1 MKKLFQKGNA
11 FLGFVNIGRN
21 KNDKFG
27 VHPVWG
33 RIVAL
38 LAAMALAGWVLI
50 AFAGF
55 LFLKHTRDVETGR
68 FADLLLLRW
77 DDFRSAWG
85 EDYIRM
91 GTEMIESGDMAEGF
105 HYLRIGLLRSPDNIE
120 ARKLL
125 ADVFLAHRSTD
136 RAARLLIEGM
146 PYGIQEVDYVASTMR
161 VLLQLEKDQEIRAL
175 AEQFLPEEPMIEDRY
190 VLIAFAAARANFH
203 RGDFDRAIELIED
216 YRMDDSKSA
225 RILLARIDWKR
236 GNRAE
241 ALERLRRMIR
251 QDPEHNEA
259 YIYLTRYH
267 HEIREL
273 EAAERYAVARQL
285 NDPLAAAPRVDLLY
299 IYEAQAETERLN
311 HEIDSLLRDFRNDS
325 EVVEFL
331 ARFALDI
338 TDPALAQRVFEHA
351 QLRNMNLAV
360 PGIIYVHT
368 LMKAGK
374 FERATALAERLGR
387 EVEGFTDEFDSQIL
401 AVNAIADYA
410 LGDRANAELQL
421 SQFLARSNLRP
432 SDYITYSGKLIELG
446 HYEPAR
452 RILNQAHRVNPRS
465 QSLLNALIRLD
476 ILRGDDNALIAN
488 VPKLIEMRLPSME
501 VLNEAYLFLSSDRFL
516 FSGERAEILERIEA
530 TLRDH
535 PQIGLG

>member
-21 KNDKFG
+21 KNDQFG

-33 RIVAL
+33 RVLVLLGAL
-38 LAAMALAGWVLI
+38 GVAGWVLI

-77 DDFRSAWG
+77 DDFRYAWG
-85 EDYIRM
+85 EDYIRI
-91 GTEMIESGDMAEGF
+91 GTEMIESGDVAEGF
-105 HYLRIGLLRSPDNIE
+105 HYLRIGLMRSPDNIE
-120 ARKLL
+120 ARQLL

-146 PYGIQEVDYVASTMR
+146 PYGIHDVDYVTSTMR
-161 VLLQLEKDQEIRAL
+161 VLLRMEKDREIREL
-175 AEQFLPEEPMIEDRY
+175 AEQFLPEEPTIEDRY
-190 VLIAFAAARANFH
+190 VLIAFAAARASFH
-203 RGDFDRAIELIED
+203 RGDFDGAIKLIED
-216 YRMDDSKSA
+216 YRMGVSKTA
-225 RILLARIDWKR
+225 QILLARIDWER

-241 ALERLRRMIR
+241 ALERLREMVR
-251 QDPEHNEA
+251 QDPEYSEA
-259 YIYLTRYH
+259 FLYLTRYH
-267 HEIREL
+267 HQIGEL

-299 IYEAQAETERLN
+299 IYEAQADIERLN
-311 HEIDSLLRDFRNDS
+311 HEVDTLLRDFRNDS
-325 EVVEFL
+325 GAVEFL
-331 ARFALDI
+331 AQFALDT

-360 PGIIYVHT
+360 PGIVYVHT
-368 LMKAGK
+368 LMKAGE
-374 FERATALAERLGR
+374 FDRATALADRLGR
-387 EVEGFTDEFDSQIL
+387 EVEGFAEEFSAQIL

-410 LGDRANAELQL
+410 RGDRANAELQM

-432 SDYITYSGKLIELG
+432 SNYIAYSDKLIELG
-446 HYEPAR
+446 HHEPAR

-476 ILRGDDNALIAN
+476 ILRGDDNALISN

-501 VLNEAYLFLSSDRFL
+501 VLNEAYRFLSSDRFL
-516 FSGERAEILERIEA
+516 FSVERAEILERIEA

-535 PQIGLG
+535 PQVGLG